1 MFMSVMDLI
10 ALLGISRSS
19 AYELAAEEGFPKLKL
34 VPGRVIIPRDRLF
47 EWLDEHTNYIAGGG
61 EVKDFSIGKQV
72 KAAPL
77 YGVGLSHRTAEPTE
91 FASFDEL

>member
-1 MFMSVMDLI
+1 MTLCLPN
-10 ALLGISRSS
+10 A
-19 AYELAAEEGFPKLKL
+19 KLKEKL
-34 VPGRVIIPRDRLF
+34 VSPLLSYYNKNKHS
-47 EWLDEHTNYIAGGG
+47 WLYRFARYRATLILYQRKVGFFGNLR
-61 EVKDFSIGKQV
+61 FSIGKQV

>member
-1 MFMSVMDLI
+1 M
-10 ALLGISRSS
+10 
-19 AYELAAEEGFPKLKL
+19 
-34 VPGRVIIPRDRLF
+34 IPRCKILHAVVKEKAETEMEMGVYGDMRNYRL
-47 EWLDEHTNYIAGGG
+47 
-61 EVKDFSIGKQV
+61 SIRKQV